1 METSIE
7 MSDVRVKRGS
17 SEVLSGVNLRIPKGV
32 ITGLLGPSGAGKTT
46 LLRTIV
52 GIQANVTG
60 SISVLGEAPG
70 SSSLKHKVR
79 YGTQDSSVFADL
91 TVLANLEYAA
101 KLLNAPRESAKIVVE
116 QVGLNKQANQLVRSL
131 SGGQRSR
138 VSLAISLLGNPELI
152 LLDEPTVG
160 LDPVLRA
167 DLWELFHD
175 LVLRGTTLVVS
186 SHVMDE
192 AERCDELVLMR
203 EGSVIYSGSLPRLLE
218 DTGQENA
225 EQAFIASVRRS
236 A

>member
-1 METSIE
+1 MEISIE
-7 MSDVRVKRGS
+7 MSDVGVKRGS
-17 SEVLSGVNLRIPKGV
+17 SKVLNGVDLRIRKGV

-46 LLRTIV
+46 LLRSIA

-60 SISVLGEAPG
+60 SISVLGEEPG

-101 KLLNAPRESAKIVVE
+101 KLLNAPRESAKVVVE
-116 QVGLNKQANQLVRSL
+116 QVGLSKQTNQLVRSL

-167 DLWELFHD
+167 ELWELFHD
-175 LVLRGTTLVVS
+175 LVRQGTTLVVS

-192 AERCDELVLMR
+192 AERCDDLVLMR

-218 DTGQENA
+218 DTGQSNA

>member
-1 METSIE
+1 METSVE

-17 SEVLSGVNLRIPKGV
+17 SEVLSGVDLRIPKGV

-46 LLRTIV
+46 LLRTII

-60 SISVLGEAPG
+60 SVSVLGKEPG

-91 TVLANLEYAA
+91 TVLANLKYAA
-101 KLLNAPRESAKIVVE
+101 KLLNAPRESAETVVE
-116 QVGLNKQANQLVRSL
+116 QVGLAKQANQLVRSL

-167 DLWELFHD
+167 DLWGLFHD
-175 LVLRGTTLVVS
+175 LVLEGTTLVVS

-203 EGSVIYSGSLPRLLE
+203 EGSVIYNGSLPKLLE

-225 EQAFIASVRRS
+225 EQAFISSVKRS

>member
-7 MSDVRVKRGS
+7 MSDVSVKRGS
-17 SEVLSGVNLRIPKGV
+17 SKVLSGIDLRIRRGV

-46 LLRTIV
+46 LLRSIA

-60 SISVLGEAPG
+60 SISVLGEEPG

-91 TVLANLEYAA
+91 TVLGNLEYAA
-101 KLLNAPRESAKIVVE
+101 KLLNAPRESAKVVVE
-116 QVGLNKQANQLVRSL
+116 QVGLSKQANQLVRSL

-167 DLWELFHD
+167 DLWGLFQD
-175 LVLRGTTLVVS
+175 LVRNGTTLVVS

-203 EGSVIYSGSLPRLLE
+203 DGSVIYSGSLPRLLE
-218 DTGQENA
+218 NTGQANA